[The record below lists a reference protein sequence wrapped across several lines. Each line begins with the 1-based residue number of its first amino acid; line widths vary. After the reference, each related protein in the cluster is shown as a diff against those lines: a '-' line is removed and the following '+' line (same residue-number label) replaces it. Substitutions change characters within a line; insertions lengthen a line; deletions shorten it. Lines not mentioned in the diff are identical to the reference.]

1 MRTTFSITFY
11 CRESKANKQGYSPLE
26 MGININGERLF
37 INLPA
42 KYMAKDFNRKR
53 RPKEIEEAIETFR
66 MKANEVV
73 IDLMRNDMPVTAT
86 TVREYMRTG
95 GVKSTTVSSLFDD
108 YLKGIRIRIGVSMKA
123 CVYRKYQL
131 VRDFAIDYL
140 GGDREICTIT
150 NADMVHLYDTLKAK
164 YKASTAGGYFQKI
177 KTVIQYAIDNGLMKT
192 NPLNGIRIERSHNPV
207 EYLTKEEIKAIENA
221 DLDGRLIKARDL
233 LLFQLYGGGM
243 AFADMI
249 HFNPSLM
256 TMQDGMAIY
265 QGKRQKTGVDFT
277 TVILPQAL
285 DILHK
290 YNNTLPFISNQKLNE
305 YAKEIARASG
315 LRKNVTTHMMR
326 KTYAQLMLQSGVRL
340 ETVSKL
346 LGHTNTKITQT
357 IYCTVNTDIIAN
369 EVAAAM
375 QI

>member
-37 INLPA
+37 INLPV

-53 RPKEIEEAIETFR
+53 KPKEIEEAIDTFR

-73 IDLMRNDMPVTAT
+73 TDLMKADMPVTAT

-95 GVKSTTVSSLFDD
+95 GVKSTTVSSLFDE
-108 YLKGIRIRIGVSMKA
+108 YLKGIRIRIGVSMKE
-123 CVYRKYQL
+123 CVYRKYEL

-150 NADMVHLYDTLKAK
+150 NADMVHLYDTLKAR
-164 YKASTAGGYFQKI
+164 YMASTAAGYFTKI
-177 KTVIQYAIDNGLMKT
+177 KTVIQYAIDNGKMKT
-192 NPLNGIRIERSHNPV
+192 NPLNGIRIEKGHKAV
-207 EYLTKEEIKAIENA
+207 EYLTKVEVKAIEDA

-233 LLFQLYGGGM
+233 LLFQMYGGGM
-243 AFADMI
+243 AYADMV

-256 TMQDGMAIY
+256 IMQDGMAIY
-265 QGKRQKTGVDFT
+265 QGKRQKTGVEYT
-277 TVILPQAL
+277 TVILPKAIE
-285 DILHK
+285 ILHK
-290 YNNTLPFISNQKLNE
+290 YNDRLPFISNQKLNE
-305 YAKEIARASG
+305 YAKEIARAADIN
-315 LRKNVTTHMMR
+315 KNITTHMMR
-326 KTYAQLMLQSGVRL
+326 KTYAQMMLQSGVRL

-346 LGHTNTKITQT
+346 LGHTSTKITQT
-357 IYCTVNTDIIAN
+357 IYCTVTTDIIAN

-375 QI
+375 KI